1 MEKVGQQLQK
11 LVKRAEKYKYTV
23 LILVLGI
30 VLLCV
35 PFGDRQK
42 QTVPMPLPQSEET
55 DDLEARLQ
63 VILTQIEGAGEVE
76 VLLSYETG
84 TTHIYQEDTKESLS
98 GDTAQ
103 TESKTVLISQ
113 SGTEEPVKMKKV
125 YPTYRGALVVC
136 QGADKASVRL
146 AVTRAVAGL
155 TGLGSDHIC
164 VIKMKDH

>member
-1 MEKVGQQLQK
+1 MEKVGHQLQK
-11 LVKRAEKYKYTV
+11 MIKGAEKYKYTV

-30 VLLCV
+30 ILLCV
-35 PFGDRQK
+35 PFGDRQE
-42 QTVPMPLPQSEET
+42 QTVPLPQTDEEK
-55 DDLEARLQ
+55 DDMEARLRA
-63 VILTQIEGAGEVE
+63 ILTQIEGAGEVE

-84 TTHIYQEDTKESLS
+84 ITHIYQEDTKESLS

-103 TESKTVLISQ
+103 TERKTVLISQ
-113 SGTEEPVKMKKV
+113 SGAEEPVKMKKV